1 MALVACKECAKEI
14 STETVACPVCG
25 TPLPKP
31 PADKSMNAEALTLII
46 ALLIVVGAIY
56 LAATKLSGI

>member
-1 MALVACKECAKEI
+1 MALVACKGCAKEI
-14 STETVACPVCG
+14 NTETSACPACG
-25 TPLPKP
+25 TPLPK
-31 PADKSMNAEALTLII
+31 ADKSKNVEALTLII

>member
-14 STETVACPVCG
+14 STETSICPVCG
-25 TPLPKP
+25 TPLPKL
-31 PADKSMNAEALTLII
+31 ASGRSKNAEALTLII

-56 LAATKLSGI
+56 LAATRLSGI